1 MFRLA
6 LRPRASS
13 ARTAVLAF
21 LLLHLPASLAWA
33 SIFGTVQGVVH
44 DPQHRPI
51 PGASVELRAVT
62 SNLVLHATSHQ
73 DGSFSIPSV
82 ALGDYRVV
90 ITKPG
95 FSPAQQTITL
105 ASDTS
110 PVLHFELQIGTV
122 QQTVSVV
129 GEASIANVNS
139 VTPTTLVDRQDIAQ
153 TPGASR
159 TNRMAMIT
167 DFTPG
172 AYMTHDMLH
181 MRGGHQLD
189 WQIDGVEIPNTNI
202 ASNLAAQID
211 PKDIDYIE
219 VQRGSYTADVGDRTY
234 GVFNVVPRSGFERNR
249 EAELVISTGNFLQT
263 NDQMNFGDHT
273 EKFAYYASVNG
284 NRSDYGLAPPI
295 GQVFHDA
302 DNGYGGF
309 ASLIYNRTP
318 RDQFRNI
325 SLAREDYFQIPF
337 DPSTT
342 DFEAVQFDPPYGSS
356 QLRDG
361 QHETDIADAF
371 SYLHSFNTSTVLQV
385 SPFFHY
391 NKVDYNS
398 NPNDIPVATTYDRA
412 STYGGAQASVNTVVA
427 HNSVQAGLYSFGQ
440 HDHYLYG
447 LLFNDGSGTPPVSE
461 ADSTNGGVV
470 EEYISDNYRATS
482 WLTFIAGLRASQF
495 RAEFAEN
502 EIDPRFGAAVRIPKL
517 NWVFRG
523 FYGRFYQP
531 PPLVTVACAIGP
543 SSTTGTCSVLTVAQQ
558 SGVSFAPLQGERDEE
573 HQFGM
578 QVPFK
583 GWLLDADTFKNRV
596 NNFLDHS
603 NIGESSIYF
612 PVTVDGALIRAWE
625 LTLRSPRL
633 WKFGQAHVA
642 YSNQIAEQRGAITG
656 GLICYNPQD
665 TGQCDVTPGYSPV
678 DHDQRNTLNVG
689 FNATIPWKSYASTNV
704 YYGSG
709 FVNGDPD
716 PTTPYPNGYLPQ
728 HSTFDLAIGKTF
740 TDKFSASITAT
751 NVANRR
757 LLLDNSLTFGGF
769 HYNDPREI
777 FAEVRYRFKY

>member
-1 MFRLA
+1 MYPFVLQRHVHLA
-6 LRPRASS
+6 RRALL
-13 ARTAVLAF
+13 VLSV
-21 LLLHLPASLAWA
+21 LLLPATFAWA
-33 SIFGTVQGVVH
+33 SIFGTVQGIVH

-51 PGASVELRAVT
+51 AGANVELHALH
-62 SNLVLHATSHQ
+62 SSLVLHATSDQ
-73 DGSFSIPSV
+73 DGAFSIPSV
-82 ALGDYRVV
+82 ALGDYRIV
-90 ITKPG
+90 ITKDG
-95 FSPAQQTITL
+95 FAASEESFTL

-110 PVLHFELQIGTV
+110 PMLHFALRLGTV
-122 QQTVSVV
+122 AQTVSVQ
-129 GEASIANVNS
+129 GIATAANVNS
-139 VTPTTLVDRQDIAQ
+139 VTPTTLVDREDIAQ
-153 TPGASR
+153 TPGADR
-159 TNRMAMIT
+159 TNSMAMIT

-249 EAELVISTGNFLQT
+249 EAELVINAGNFLQT
-263 NDQMNFGDHT
+263 NDQLNFGDHT
-273 EKFAYYASVNG
+273 EKFAYYASVSG

-318 RDQFRNI
+318 KDQFRNI
-325 SLAREDYFQIPF
+325 SMAREDYFQIPY
-337 DPSTT
+337 DPNPN
-342 DFEAVQFDPPYGSS
+342 DFENQQFDSS
-356 QLRDG
+356 GLRDG

-371 SYLHSFNTSTVLQV
+371 SYLHSFNPTTVLQV
-385 SPFFHY
+385 SPFYHY

-398 NPNDIPVATTYDRA
+398 NPNDVPVATTYDRA
-412 STYGGAQASVNTVVA
+412 STYGGTQVSLNTVIA
-427 HNSVQAGLYSFGQ
+427 HNSLQAGIYSFGQ

-447 LLFNDGSGTPPVSE
+447 LVFNDGSGTAPVNES
-461 ADSTNGGVV
+461 DSTNGGVV
-470 EEYISDNYRATS
+470 EEYISDNFKATS
-482 WLTFIAGLRASQF
+482 WLTLIAGVRASQF

-502 EIDPRFGAAVRIPKL
+502 EVDPRFGAAVKIPKL

-531 PPLVTVACAIGP
+531 PPLVTVGCANAATSAG
-543 SSTTGTCSVLTVAQQ
+543 GGCSVLTVAQS
-558 SGVSFAPLQGERDEE
+558 SGATFAPLHGERDEE
-573 HQFGM
+573 HQFGV
-578 QVPFK
+578 QIPFK

-656 GLICYNPQD
+656 GLICYDPTN
-665 TGQCDVTPGYSPV
+665 TAQCDVAPGYTPV

-689 FNATIPWKSYASTNV
+689 FDATLPWKAYASTNV

-728 HSTFDLAIGKTF
+728 HTTFDLAVGKTF
-740 TDKFSASITAT
+740 NEKFSGSITAT

-757 LLLDNSLTFGGF
+757 VLLDNSLTFGGF

-777 FAEVRYRFKY
+777 FAELRFHFKY